1 MSALEP
7 RTRAEYV
14 ADELRR
20 QIVSGELPPGARL
33 RQIEIANRF
42 SVSTTPVREGFPSLA
57 REGLVRQDAHRGVVV
72 FLPTLDDVRENYEI
86 RLALEPL
93 AAELAAK
100 NISDDELAKLDE
112 LLEAMLQPAEPA

>member
-33 RQIEIANRF
+33 RQIEIADRF
-42 SVSTTPVREGFPSLA
+42 KVSTTPVREAFTSLA
-57 REGLVRQDAHRGVVV
+57 REGFVRQDAHRGVEV
-72 FLPTLDDVRENYEI
+72 FRPTQRDISENYEI
-86 RLALEPL
+86 RLVLEPM
-93 AAELAAK
+93 AAEHAART
-100 NISDDELAKLDE
+100 IDGETVARL
-112 LLEAMLQPAEPA
+112 